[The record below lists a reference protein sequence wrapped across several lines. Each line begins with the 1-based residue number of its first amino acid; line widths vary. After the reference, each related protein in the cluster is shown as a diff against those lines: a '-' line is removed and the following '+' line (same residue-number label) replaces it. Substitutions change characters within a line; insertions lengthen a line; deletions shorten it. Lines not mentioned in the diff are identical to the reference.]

1 MRLRHVCEVCGKEE
15 ILSPEEAYDR
25 GWDYPPKMG
34 AFGVISPRTCGNC
47 NITDTLWWQIAVKK
61 RDVRELSKSQLD
73 TFVRIL
79 NEPASILASE
89 EDDEEDN

>member
-1 MRLRHVCEVCGKEE
+1 MRLRHICEVCGKEE
-15 ILSPEEAYDR
+15 ILSPEEAYNR

-79 NEPASILASE
+79 NEPASILESE
-89 EDDEEDN
+89 EDGKEDS